1 MKRVPLLAAGLLA
14 ALAACTNPS
23 PKTPAP
29 QAQADA
35 LTPRTCREWTIVSA
49 TLQCSTDV
57 LHSNYQAVNAKRIA
71 AAEDKLSRYGPLA
84 DDLCKDAG
92 GARSARDDAVSY
104 ARSDADTRAA
114 LDKAQEG
121 SVIVALCHDAVI
133 KIVSRGEENGRGRK
147 VLADLHPNVDDTPK
161 GEGGD

>member
-1 MKRVPLLAAGLLA
+1 MKHAPLLASLALA

-23 PKTPAP
+23 PKKPSP
-29 QAQADA
+29 QVQADA
-35 LTPRTCREWTIVSA
+35 SAPRTCRDWTIVTA

-71 AAEDKLSRYGPLA
+71 AAQDKLSRYGPLA

-92 GARSARDDAVSY
+92 GARSSRDEAVDY
-104 ARSDADTRAA
+104 ARSDAATRVA

-121 SVIVALCHDAVI
+121 SVVVALCHDAVI
-133 KIVSRGEENGRGRK
+133 KIVSRGEENGRGRA
-147 VLADLHPNVDDTPK
+147 VLADLHPNVDDTPRQ
-161 GEGGD
+161 GGD